1 MYVLNDMPEQV
12 DSQLL
17 DLLARCRTETIGHHR
32 HWGFVHGA
40 IKSVLPGRRVVGT
53 AVTVALPGHDSGVLS
68 HALSLLREGDFL
80 CIDRLGD
87 THNACWGGGT
97 TLAAKLAGAVGVV
110 IDGPSTGSSRFDEFD
125 LPAWTRGVSP
135 VTCQMYGNGGAI
147 NIPVCVGG
155 AAILPGYAI
164 LADDSGVV
172 ALPPE
177 DVRYL
182 AEMAIERQNK
192 YPKTYER
199 LRSGEKQADIIGM
212 TAKVVGGFAAE
223 QQRR

>member
-1 MYVLNDMPEQV
+1 MFMLNDMPEQV
-12 DSQLL
+12 SGELL
-17 DLLARCRTETIGHHR
+17 DLLVQCRTETIGHHR
-32 HWGFVHGA
+32 HWGFVRGN
-40 IKSVLPGRRVVGT
+40 IRSVLPGRRIVGT

-68 HALSLLREGDFL
+68 HALSLLREGDIL

-97 TLAAKLAGAVGVV
+97 TLAAKLTGAAGVV

-125 LPAWTRGVSP
+125 FPAWTSGTSP
-135 VTCQMYGNGGAI
+135 VTCQMYGNGGAL
-147 NIPVCVGG
+147 NVPVCVGG

-182 AEMAIERQNK
+182 AEMGIERQNN
-192 YPKTYER
+192 YPKVYER
-199 LRSGEKQADIIGM
+199 LRAGEKQADIIGM
-212 TAKVVGGFAAE
+212 TKKITEGFAA
-223 QQRR
+223 QQRK